1 MDYFNDVLAMFPSI
15 DGVSILAVYESQK
28 AHQKYLNFCS
38 EDERRSYGFV
48 TRVSN

>member
-15 DGVSILAVYESQK
+15 DGVLAVYESQK

-38 EDERRSYGFV
+38 EDERRSYGV
-48 TRVSN
+48 CNEGE